1 MNTIQNKEHT
11 DQRIEEHELI
21 KKILGGEKEL
31 YEILIRRYNQKLYR
45 AIRSYLINEA
55 DIEDSMQNSYINAYT
70 HLQQFRHD
78 ASFST
83 WLIRI
88 GINEALAKLKEKKK
102 FLTHVDTSYPDTF
115 KTVDITDYKQLNP
128 QEQMIRQ
135 ESKYLLETAIDS
147 LQSKYKI
154 VYILKEL
161 EEMSLQEIADTLK
174 LTVSNVKVRL
184 HRSKEML
191 KSKLLENSNT
201 NNVFEFGN
209 SRCDRLT
216 AAVMHKI

>member
-102 FLTHVDTSYPDTF
+102 FLTHVDTSYPDTV

>member
-1 MNTIQNKEHT
+1 
-11 DQRIEEHELI
+11 
-21 KKILGGEKEL
+21 EKEL

-102 FLTHVDTSYPDTF
+102 FLTHVDTSYPDTV

>member
-1 MNTIQNKEHT
+1 
-11 DQRIEEHELI
+11 
-21 KKILGGEKEL
+21 
-31 YEILIRRYNQKLYR
+31 
-45 AIRSYLINEA
+45 
-55 DIEDSMQNSYINAYT
+55 
-70 HLQQFRHD
+70 
-78 ASFST
+78 
-83 WLIRI
+83 
-88 GINEALAKLKEKKK
+88 
-102 FLTHVDTSYPDTF
+102 HVDTSYPDTV

>member
-102 FLTHVDTSYPDTF
+102 FLTHVDTSYPDTV

-128 QEQMIRQ
+128 QEQM
-135 ESKYLLETAIDS
+135 
-147 LQSKYKI
+147 
-154 VYILKEL
+154 
-161 EEMSLQEIADTLK
+161 
-174 LTVSNVKVRL
+174 
-184 HRSKEML
+184 
-191 KSKLLENSNT
+191 
-201 NNVFEFGN
+201 
-209 SRCDRLT
+209 
-216 AAVMHKI
+216 